1 MAERQRIALITGAN
15 RGIGFEVARQLG
27 RLGLKVIL
35 TSRDGLKGKAAADKL
50 QSEGLDVVYYPL
62 DVTREDS
69 VRKARDFVT
78 ERFHGLDVLINNAG
92 VFQDG
97 RPDRPQLASVFDAE
111 MDVIRES
118 METNA
123 YGPLRLA
130 QTFVPLMRQHGYG
143 RIVNLSTGLAQ
154 LSEMRGSFAAYRISK
169 ASLNAVT
176 RILAA
181 ELKGENILVNAV
193 DPGWVRTKMGGEN
206 ANRSPA
212 EAAGDIVWAATLPDD
227 GPTGS
232 FLHHRRPAE
241 W

>member
-27 RLGLKVIL
+27 KLGQKIVL

-69 VRKARDFVT
+69 IRKVREFVSD
-78 ERFHGLDVLINNAG
+78 RFQGLDVLINNAG
-92 VFQDG
+92 IFQDG
-97 RPDRPQLASVFDAE
+97 RPDRPQQASIFDAE
-111 MDVIRES
+111 LSVIRES

-130 QTFVPLMRQHGYG
+130 QTFVPLMRQHDYG
-143 RIVNLSTGLAQ
+143 RIVNLSSGLAL
-154 LSEMRGSFAAYRISK
+154 LSDMRGAFPAYRMSK
-169 ASLNAVT
+169 AALNVVT

-193 DPGWVRTKMGGEN
+193 DPGWVRTKMGGES

-212 EAAGDIVWAATLPDD
+212 EAAADIAWAATLPDD
-227 GPTGS
+227 GPSGC
-232 FLHHRRPAE
+232 FLHHRRPSE